1 MTYTV
6 GNCSLFVGMLL
17 VCVEGSLLS
26 SEHFWPLML
35 GPSQPYIRSVRRQLV
50 KVVQ

>member
-1 MTYTV
+1 MTYIID
-6 GNCSLFVGMLL
+6 NCGLFSGMLL
-17 VCVEGSLLS
+17 GCVEGSLLS